1 MSQINVLISEK
12 AFIIKKG
19 IQFILNEIENYSY
32 QFYQNDNSNLSK
44 YLANNRIDIL
54 ICNNEFY
61 EENRKTIDIKKLKII
76 IIDFE
81 NKNYSDFYIN
91 TLEQDK
97 SIITSSLQ
105 NAGKNKK
112 ETEEKKEEI
121 SEREIA
127 VVKCVAKGLTNKE
140 IAEELF
146 ISQHTVITHRKNLT
160 RKLGIKTVSGLTV
173 YAILNNIIDINEV
186 N

>member
-1 MSQINVLISEK
+1 MPQINVLISEK

-19 IQFILNEIENYSY
+19 LQFILNEIENYSY
-32 QFYQNDNSNLSK
+32 QFYQNDNTNLKK
-44 YLANNRIDIL
+44 YLSNNNIDIL
-54 ICNNEFY
+54 ICNNEFH
-61 EENRKTIDIKKLKII
+61 EENKENIDERKTKTI

-81 NKNYSDFYIN
+81 DKSYSKYYIN
-91 TLEQDK
+91 TLEQEK
-97 SIITSSLQ
+97 SAITSILQ
-105 NAGKNKK
+105 EAGKNKK
-112 ETEEKKEEI
+112 DKEEKTETI

-127 VVKCVAKGLTNKE
+127 VVKCVAKGMTNKE

-146 ISQHTVITHRKNLT
+146 ISQHTVITHRKNIT

>member
-1 MSQINVLISEK
+1 MPQINVLISEK
-12 AFIIKKG
+12 GFIVKKG
-19 IQFILNEIENYSY
+19 LQFILNEIENYSY
-32 QFYQNDNSNLSK
+32 HFYQNDNSNLKKCLSNHK
-44 YLANNRIDIL
+44 VDIL
-54 ICNNEFY
+54 ICDNEFY
-61 EENRKTIDIKKLKII
+61 EQNRDVINNPKLKII

-81 NKNYSDFYIN
+81 DKTYSSFFINK
-91 TLEQDK
+91 LEEDK
-97 SIITSSLQ
+97 FIITSVLQ
-105 NAGKNKK
+105 NAGKDKK
-112 ETEEKKEEI
+112 ETKEKVEGI

-127 VVKCVAKGLTNKE
+127 VVRCVAKGMINKE

>member
-19 IQFILNEIENYSY
+19 LQFILNEIENYSY
-32 QFYQNDNSNLSK
+32 QFYQNDNSNLKK
-44 YLANNRIDIL
+44 YLSNNNVDIL
-54 ICNNEFY
+54 ICSNSFY
-61 EENRKTIDIKKLKII
+61 KENDKVINTKKIKII
-76 IIDFE
+76 IVDFD
-81 NKNYSDFYIN
+81 NKSYSNFYIN
-91 TLEQDK
+91 ILEYDK
-97 SIITSSLQ
+97 SVITSVLQ
-105 NAGKNKK
+105 EAGKNKK
-112 ETEEKKEEI
+112 ETEKKKEEI

-127 VVKCVAKGLTNKE
+127 VVQCVAKGMTNKE
-140 IAEELF
+140 IADKLF
-146 ISQHTVITHRKNLT
+146 ISQHTVITHRKNIT

>member
-12 AFIIKKG
+12 AFIVKKG
-19 IQFILNEIENYSY
+19 LQFILNEIENYSY
-32 QFYQNDNSNLSK
+32 QFYQTDNTNFSK
-44 YLANNRIDIL
+44 YLANNKIDIL

-61 EENRKTIDIKKLKII
+61 EENRKTINTKKLKSI

-81 NKNYSDFYIN
+81 NKSYSDFYIK

-97 SIITSSLQ
+97 SVITSILQ
-105 NAGKNKK
+105 EAGKDKK
-112 ETEEKKEEI
+112 ETKEKKEEI

-127 VVKCVAKGLTNKE
+127 VVKCVAKGMTNKE
-140 IAEELF
+140 IADELF

>member
-1 MSQINVLISEK
+1 MSQVNILISEK
-12 AFIIKKG
+12 SFIVKKG
-19 IQFILNEIENYSY
+19 LQFILNEVENYSY
-32 QFYQNDNSNLSK
+32 HFYKTGNDCLLK
-44 YLANNRIDIL
+44 HLNNHKIDIL
-54 ICNNEFY
+54 ICNNNFFEQ
-61 EENRKTIDIKKLKII
+61 NRKIIDNPKLRII
-76 IIDFE
+76 IIDTE
-81 NKNYSDFYIN
+81 NRNYSKFFIN
-91 TLEQDK
+91 TAEEDK
-97 SIITSSLQ
+97 YIITSILQ
-105 NAGKNKK
+105 NAGKDKK
-112 ETEEKKEEI
+112 ENKEKVEGI

-127 VVKCVAKGLTNKE
+127 VVRCIAKGMINKE